1 VVEATMREER
11 IPAMTQRPETMP
23 ETDAVALLIRQH
35 EEIRGLFHEVEA
47 GRGRHRAEAF
57 ERLRRLL
64 AVHETAEEQIVHP
77 LVRHSGPRGDRIVDA
92 RLAEEKRG
100 KQMLRDL
107 ERMGTSDPSFPP
119 MFARFRAAIFEHA
132 EHEERE
138 EFPELRKR
146 GHAELRGMAAAI
158 KAAEAMAP
166 THPHPGVESATSNML
181 FGAFVSVADRMRDL
195 VGRAARRGR
204 R

>member
-1 VVEATMREER
+1 MREER

-23 ETDAVALLIRQH
+23 DTDAVALLIRQH
-35 EEIRGLFHEVEA
+35 DEIRSLSREVET
-47 GRGRHRAEAF
+47 GRGQRRAEAF

-77 LVRHSGPRGDRIVDA
+77 FARHSGPRGDEIVDA
-92 RLAEEKRG
+92 RLEEEKRG
-100 KQMLRDL
+100 KQMLRAL

-119 MFARFRAAIFEHA
+119 MFARFRAAVLEHA

-195 VGRAARRGR
+195 VRRAVPRGR

>member
-1 VVEATMREER
+1 MREER

-23 ETDAVALLIRQH
+23 DTDAVTLLIRQH
-35 EEIRGLFHEVEA
+35 DEIRSLSREVET
-47 GRGRHRAEAF
+47 GRGQRRAEAF

-77 LVRHSGPRGDRIVDA
+77 LARHSGPRGAEIVDA
-92 RLAEEKRG
+92 RLEEEKRG
-100 KQMLRDL
+100 KQMLREL
-107 ERMGTSDPSFPP
+107 ERMGTSNPSFPP
-119 MFARFRAAIFEHA
+119 MFARFRAAVLEHA

-166 THPHPGVESATSNML
+166 THPHPGVESATSNIL

-195 VGRAARRGR
+195 VRRAVPRGR